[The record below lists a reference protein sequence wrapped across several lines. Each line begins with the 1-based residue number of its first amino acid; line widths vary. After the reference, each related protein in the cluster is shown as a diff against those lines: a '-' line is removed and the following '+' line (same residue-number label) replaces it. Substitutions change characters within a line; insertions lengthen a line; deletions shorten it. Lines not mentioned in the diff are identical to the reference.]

1 MNDNEYL
8 RRQLIWRC
16 RRGLLEVGVMLEKF
30 IDSAAFQQLDQQQLE
45 LLAELLELPEADLLE
60 FLVYQLPAP
69 DRLTGLVE
77 LIRRSNGIA
86 TFQPPH

>member
-1 MNDNEYL
+1 MNDNEHL

-16 RRGLLEVGVMLEKF
+16 RRGLLEVGVMLENF
-30 IDSAAFQQLDQQQLE
+30 IDSAAFEQLNQQQLE

-77 LIRRSNGIA
+77 LIQRSNGIV